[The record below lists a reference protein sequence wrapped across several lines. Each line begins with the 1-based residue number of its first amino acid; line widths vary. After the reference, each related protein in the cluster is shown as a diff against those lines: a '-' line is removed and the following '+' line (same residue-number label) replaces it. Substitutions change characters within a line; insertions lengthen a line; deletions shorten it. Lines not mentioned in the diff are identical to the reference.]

1 MHQQILFSAY
11 RKKKDRNQK
20 INKYKFCYMI
30 HSYMSRQSGYLY
42 SEIMHRPT
50 SLIRPPAISDAHLAG
65 NPTNAGEPGKRGRH
79 GREKGA
85 DFPLEI
91 HLDGDTEQDTP
102 FKISERGGSPRLRK
116 RGSIGAAEHGSGR
129 RRRWA
134 TARVVKRTA
143 KRGWKRFERE
153 IATSDLILHV
163 AKCLFS

>member
-30 HSYMSRQSGYLY
+30 HSYMNSYMSRQSCYLY

-50 SLIRPPAISDAHLAG
+50 SLIRPPAIS
-65 NPTNAGEPGKRGRH
+65 PTKAGESGKRGRH

-91 HLDGDTEQDTP
+91 HLDGDAEQDTP
-102 FKISERGGSPRLRK
+102 FKISERGGSRRLRK
-116 RGSIGAAEHGSGR
+116 RDTIGAAEHGSGR

-163 AKCLFS
+163 AKCLFL